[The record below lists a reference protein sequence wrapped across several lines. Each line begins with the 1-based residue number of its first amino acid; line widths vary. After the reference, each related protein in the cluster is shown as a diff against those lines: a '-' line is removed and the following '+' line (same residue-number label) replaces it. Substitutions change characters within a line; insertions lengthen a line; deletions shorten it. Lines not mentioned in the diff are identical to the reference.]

1 MIELIIYFFL
11 IILFV
16 LSSGH
21 FLAKLILKRD
31 SYAIEIHELGF
42 LGIFFCT
49 LLSTFLHFFLPL
61 NQFLNLMIA
70 IILIL
75 HFFFTYTF
83 KKENFKISYSKLLY
97 LFPFLIVVIM
107 SIKYKPNEDYGFYHL
122 PYIINLVNEKIIF
135 GLANL
140 QAQYA
145 WNSTWLNFSSIFY
158 LPLIELKGTQLSN
171 SVLFFF
177 IILFFFKNNFYENKN
192 GKLSFYLILFFS
204 FYLIIK
210 FSRISEH
217 GFDLPANFFLV
228 LSFYYLTRLYETD
241 DSALVLKNFIFLLIF
256 STFSISIKLS
266 TFVAPFLVA
275 IGFYKFLK
283 CKISFRKITIPLFL
297 SFIFFISW
305 ISQQFIYSSCLVPFY
320 EITCLKFTAWFQ
332 PGLSDA
338 LNQVTGAVNKS
349 YNEYSGNLS
358 KEEYLDNFNWVTT
371 WFNRNKIQ
379 FLEHLAALL
388 IPVFLLLL
396 INFKK
401 LTFKKFQKVKY
412 QKIVNIY
419 LLIFCV
425 AFLGLVIW
433 FLKSPVIRFGIPYLF
448 LFNFLILFLIFKF
461 LFQDQNLRGITFII
475 SICILFNISKN
486 LLRINNTEFYGS
498 YFPKILEINYSK
510 KEVNDFIINFPDPEI
525 ISSQSRLCWSIP
537 YICHIGKGDN
547 IEIYKKNNY
556 LMVINK
562 NE

>member
-21 FLAKLILKRD
+21 FLAKLILKRN

-210 FSRISEH
+210 F
-217 GFDLPANFFLV
+217 
-228 LSFYYLTRLYETD
+228 
-241 DSALVLKNFIFLLIF
+241 
-256 STFSISIKLS
+256 
-266 TFVAPFLVA
+266 
-275 IGFYKFLK
+275 
-283 CKISFRKITIPLFL
+283 
-297 SFIFFISW
+297 
-305 ISQQFIYSSCLVPFY
+305 
-320 EITCLKFTAWFQ
+320 
-332 PGLSDA
+332 
-338 LNQVTGAVNKS
+338 
-349 YNEYSGNLS
+349 
-358 KEEYLDNFNWVTT
+358 
-371 WFNRNKIQ
+371 
-379 FLEHLAALL
+379 
-388 IPVFLLLL
+388 
-396 INFKK
+396 
-401 LTFKKFQKVKY
+401 
-412 QKIVNIY
+412 
-419 LLIFCV
+419 
-425 AFLGLVIW
+425 
-433 FLKSPVIRFGIPYLF
+433 
-448 LFNFLILFLIFKF
+448 
-461 LFQDQNLRGITFII
+461 
-475 SICILFNISKN
+475 
-486 LLRINNTEFYGS
+486 
-498 YFPKILEINYSK
+498 
-510 KEVNDFIINFPDPEI
+510 
-525 ISSQSRLCWSIP
+525 
-537 YICHIGKGDN
+537 
-547 IEIYKKNNY
+547 
-556 LMVINK
+556 
-562 NE
+562 